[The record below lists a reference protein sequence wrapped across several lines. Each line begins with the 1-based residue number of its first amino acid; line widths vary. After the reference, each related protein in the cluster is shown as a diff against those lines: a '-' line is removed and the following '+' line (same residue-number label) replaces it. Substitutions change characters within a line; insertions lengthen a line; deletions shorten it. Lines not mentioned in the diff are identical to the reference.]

1 MYVCV
6 WEWGKHFPGRIPGTR
21 RRAGF
26 SRWRRG
32 CVPGSQL
39 AACIYT
45 TNGAPTVSPALTRA
59 RTHHSWVYPLC
70 AHQHT
75 PTQGQRDG
83 EGGRERERKRP
94 AICWSG
100 TLQILTHWLYQKHKH
115 KWQAHKVTK
124 SRLLNTAAVKQTWI
138 PVWSSF
144 ALNRRD
150 HGKRRSISETISQL
164 TEMTKIWMTA

>member
-1 MYVCV
+1 MSKCCVLFIMRARHRGRQTRRTERPALCPSSLWPSARPAPTEEEREREGALCVCV
-6 WEWGKHFPGRIPGTR
+6 CVLEWGKHFPGRIPRTR

-45 TNGAPTVSPALTRA
+45 TNGAPMVSPALTWA
-59 RTHHSWVYPLC
+59 RTHHSWMHPLC

-83 EGGRERERKRP
+83 EGGREREEEASYPLEWHSSNTNSVTIKNTGT
-94 AICWSG
+94 SG
-100 TLQILTHWLYQKHKH
+100 KH
-115 KWQAHKVTK
+115 TK
-124 SRLLNTAAVKQTWI
+124 
-138 PVWSSF
+138 
-144 ALNRRD
+144 
-150 HGKRRSISETISQL
+150 
-164 TEMTKIWMTA
+164 

>member
-1 MYVCV
+1 MLRAFHYESSTQRQTDKENREACAVPILTLAQCQACSNRGRERKGGCAVCV
-6 WEWGKHFPGRIPGTR
+6 CVLEWGKHFPGRIPRTR

-45 TNGAPTVSPALTRA
+45 TNGAPMVSPALTWA
-59 RTHHSWVYPLC
+59 RTHHSWMHPLC

-83 EGGRERERKRP
+83 EGGREREEEASYPLEWHSSNTNSVTIKNTGT
-94 AICWSG
+94 SG
-100 TLQILTHWLYQKHKH
+100 KH
-115 KWQAHKVTK
+115 TK
-124 SRLLNTAAVKQTWI
+124 
-138 PVWSSF
+138 
-144 ALNRRD
+144 
-150 HGKRRSISETISQL
+150 
-164 TEMTKIWMTA
+164 